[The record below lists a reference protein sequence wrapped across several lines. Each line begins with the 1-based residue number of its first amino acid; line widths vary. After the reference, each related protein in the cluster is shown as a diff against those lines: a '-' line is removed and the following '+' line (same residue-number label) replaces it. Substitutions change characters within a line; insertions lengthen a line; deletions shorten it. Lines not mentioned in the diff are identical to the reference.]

1 VIQTLPFK
9 EIWAVDFEYIAPE
22 GGRPVPVCMVAKEL
36 RSGELLRVW
45 QDDLPSHPP
54 FRTDEAA
61 LFVSYLTPAELKCF
75 IELGWPMPARI
86 LDLYVEFRARTSG
99 MRNQGRS
106 LLDALTFYGLPHI
119 TKAEKEAGRAL
130 VMRGGPW
137 DESRRRAILEYCQTD
152 VDPLEPLLERMLP
165 RIRARKRGLGQALLR
180 GRYMAAVSHME
191 MTGIPVDVPT
201 LTAIRTRK
209 ESIKLD
215 VVREIDAEYG
225 VYDGTTFK
233 QDRFEAM
240 LSRRGVIW
248 HERTPTGGPKLEEKT
263 FKAMC
268 DSYPW
273 LHPLRELRD
282 FLGKL
287 KLESLVVGD
296 DGRNR
301 TTLWP
306 FASKTG
312 RNQPS
317 NAEYI
322 YGPGRW
328 IRHLIKPEEGR
339 AVAYIDWSLQEFAIA
354 AALSGDAGMLEV
366 LDTGDMYL
374 EFAKLAGWAP
384 PEATKATHKLV
395 RDRCKPIVLALNYGM
410 QVDALALRMG
420 SSRHHA
426 DSTMQAFARRFST
439 YWAWAEAR
447 TEQGSLRGTMA
458 SCFGWPMT
466 VSDDT
471 RPNTLRNFPMQS
483 NGAEMLRLACSL
495 ATERGIEVCGPVHDA
510 ILVEGTTSTIEDVV
524 ARTRD
529 AMSEASR
536 AVLKGFEVKTDVEIT
551 RWPDRCTDGRGSE
564 LWARILAQLERPQ

>member
-1 VIQTLPFK
+1 
-9 EIWAVDFEYIAPE
+9 
-22 GGRPVPVCMVAKEL
+22 VAFNT
-36 RSGELLRVW
+36 S
-45 QDDLPSHPP
+45 
-54 FRTDEAA
+54 
-61 LFVSYLTPAELKCF
+61 AELKCF
-75 IELGWPMPARI
+75 IELGWPLPARI
-86 LDLYVEFRARTSG
+86 LDPYVEFRARTSG
-99 MRNQGRS
+99 MKGQGRS
-106 LLDALTFYGLPHI
+106 LLDALSFYGLPHI

-137 DESRRRAILEYCQTD
+137 EESRRRAILEYCQTD
-152 VDPLEPLLERMLP
+152 VDPLGPLLERMLP
-165 RIRARKRGLGQALLR
+165 RIRAHNRGLGQALLR

-201 LTAIRTRK
+201 LTAIRASK
-209 ESIKLD
+209 EGIKLD
-215 VVREIDAEYG
+215 VVREIDSAFG
-225 VYDGTTFK
+225 VYEGTTFK
-233 QDRFEAM
+233 QARFEDM
-240 LSRRGVIW
+240 LARRGVVW

-287 KLESLVVGD
+287 KLESLTIGE

-317 NAEYI
+317 NAEYV

-328 IRHLIKPEEGR
+328 VRHLIKPEEGR
-339 AVAYIDWSLQEFAIA
+339 SVAYIDWSLQEFAVA
-354 AALSGDAGMLEV
+354 AALSGDSAMLEV
-366 LDTGDMYL
+366 LATGDMYL

-384 PEATKATHKLV
+384 PEATKATHKQV

-410 QVDALALRMG
+410 QTDALALRMG
-420 SSRHHA
+420 SSRHRA
-426 DSTMQAFARRFST
+426 EETLQAFARRFAT
-439 YWAWAEAR
+439 YWAWADAR

-458 SCFGWPMT
+458 SCFGWP
-466 VSDDT
+466 VSVDDDT
-471 RPNTLRNFPMQS
+471 RPNTLRNFPMQA
-483 NGAEMLRLACSL
+483 NGAEMLRLACCL

-510 ILVEGTTSTIEDVV
+510 VLVEGPTASIEGVV
-524 ARTRD
+524 SDTRR
-529 AMSEASR
+529 AMDEASR
-536 AVLKGFEVKTDVEIT
+536 VVLQGFEVKTDVEIT
-551 RWPDRCTDGRGSE
+551 RWPERCSDGRGSE
-564 LWARILAQLERPQ
+564 LWEKILAQLARRTPEGTDAIPG